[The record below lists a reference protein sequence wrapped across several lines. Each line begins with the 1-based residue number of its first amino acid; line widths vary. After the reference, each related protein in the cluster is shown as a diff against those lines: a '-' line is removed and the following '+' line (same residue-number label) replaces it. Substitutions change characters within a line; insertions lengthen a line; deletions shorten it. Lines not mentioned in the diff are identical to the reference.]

1 MNIRTSITVVCLAL
15 SLATE
20 AVVAQAAEAAKS
32 GASSQKAQSSSGGAS
47 TSTST
52 SQKARAVP
60 VSTPPNVPVYTPP
73 KRGAPLARVGGG
85 SRGVDDGLP
94 YISVITP
101 DHVGYTSMSAPV
113 LYWYISEDMKTR
125 FEFALI
131 NDDDIEPMVEVTSE
145 QMMTA
150 GLNSMNLADHG
161 VTLQPGVAYQW
172 SVALVSDENKRSSDI
187 VSSGQIE
194 LLEMTEEQKALL
206 EDVGGEER
214 VAILAREGY
223 WYDTFDSMSRLIA
236 DDPDNTTLR
245 TQRAML
251 LEQIG
256 LPVVSAASR

>member
-1 MNIRTSITVVCLAL
+1 MSDHMNFSGVFLAL
-15 SLATE
+15 VLVFAMNG
-20 AVVAQAAEAAKS
+20 AGAADAGKS
-32 GASSQKAQSSSGGAS
+32 GTSSEKFPAN
-47 TSTST
+47 TDTV
-52 SQKARAVP
+52 QKAR
-60 VSTPPNVPVYTPP
+60 TVPVYVPP

-101 DHVGYTSMSAPV
+101 DHVGYTSKAQPV

-131 NDDDIEPMVEVTSE
+131 NDDDIEPIAEVVSE
-145 QMMTA
+145 QQMTA
-150 GLNSMNLADHG
+150 GLNSMNLADQG

-172 SVALVSDENKRSSDI
+172 SVALVSDANKRSSDV

-194 LLEMTEEQKALL
+194 LITLTAEQQSALDNAS
-206 EDVGGEER
+206 EDER
-214 VAILAREGY
+214 VMVLAREGY
-223 WYDTFDSMSRLIA
+223 WYDSFDGLSRLIA
-236 DDPDNTTLR
+236 SDPGNQELR
-245 TQRAML
+245 EQRAAL

>member
-1 MNIRTSITVVCLAL
+1 MSDHINFSGVFLAL
-15 SLATE
+15 VLVFAMNG
-20 AVVAQAAEAAKS
+20 AGAADAGKS
-32 GASSQKAQSSSGGAS
+32 GTSSEKFPAN
-47 TSTST
+47 TDTV
-52 SQKARAVP
+52 QKAR
-60 VSTPPNVPVYTPP
+60 TVPVYVPP

-101 DHVGYTSMSAPV
+101 DHVGYTSKTQPV

-131 NDDDIEPMVEVTSE
+131 NDDDIEPIAEVVSE
-145 QMMTA
+145 QQMTA
-150 GLNSMNLADHG
+150 GLNSMNLADQG

-172 SVALVSDENKRSSDI
+172 SVALVSDANKRSSDV

-194 LLEMTEEQKALL
+194 LITLTAEQQSALDNAS
-206 EDVGGEER
+206 EDER
-214 VAILAREGY
+214 VMLLAQEGY
-223 WYDTFDSMSRLIA
+223 WYDTFAGLSELIA
-236 DDPDNTTLR
+236 NDPGN
-245 TQRAML
+245 AAL

>member
-1 MNIRTSITVVCLAL
+1 MNIRTSITVICLAL

-32 GASSQKAQSSSGGAS
+32 GASSQKAQSNS
-47 TSTST
+47 TSASASA
-52 SQKARAVP
+52 SQKSRA
-60 VSTPPNVPVYTPP
+60 VPVYTPP

-145 QMMTA
+145 QTMTA

-194 LLEMTEEQKALL
+194 LLAMTEAQQQLL
-206 EDVGGEER
+206 ENAAGEER

-245 TQRAML
+245 TQRATL

>member
-1 MNIRTSITVVCLAL
+1 MNKQTYIFGVFLAL
-15 SLATE
+15 VMVSVSAVSQTSHAVATD
-20 AVVAQAAEAAKS
+20 AAKVK
-32 GASSQKAQSSSGGAS
+32 ASDQKAPQAS
-47 TSTST
+47 AGTSK
-52 SQKARAVP
+52 KARAVP
-60 VSTPPNVPVYTPP
+60 VYVPP

-101 DHVGYTSMSAPV
+101 DHVGYTSLTQPV

-145 QMMTA
+145 QQMTA

-161 VTLQPGVAYQW
+161 VSLEPGVAYQW
-172 SVALVSDENKRSSDI
+172 SVALVSDANKRSSDI

-194 LLEMTEEQKALL
+194 LLELTAALQAAL
-206 EDVGGEER
+206 ENASGDER
-214 VAILAREGY
+214 VMLYAQQGY
-223 WYDTFDSMSRLIA
+223 WYDSFDGLSKLIA
-236 DDPDNTTLR
+236 SDPDNSDLR
-245 TQRAML
+245 EQRAAL

>member
-1 MNIRTSITVVCLAL
+1 MSDHINFSGVFLAL
-15 SLATE
+15 VLVFAMNG
-20 AVVAQAAEAAKS
+20 AGAADAGKS
-32 GASSQKAQSSSGGAS
+32 GTSSEKFPAN
-47 TSTST
+47 TDTV
-52 SQKARAVP
+52 QKAR
-60 VSTPPNVPVYTPP
+60 TVPVYVPP

-101 DHVGYTSMSAPV
+101 DHVGYTSKAQPV

-131 NDDDIEPMVEVTSE
+131 NDDDIEPIAEVVSE
-145 QMMTA
+145 QQMTA
-150 GLNSMNLADHG
+150 GLNSMNLADQG

-172 SVALVSDENKRSSDI
+172 SVALVSDANKRSSDV

-194 LLEMTEEQKALL
+194 LITLTAEQQSALDNAS
-206 EDVGGEER
+206 EDER
-214 VAILAREGY
+214 VMLLAQEGY
-223 WYDTFDSMSRLIA
+223 WYDTFAGLSELIA
-236 DDPDNTTLR
+236 NDPGNNELR
-245 TQRAML
+245 AQRAAL

>member
-1 MNIRTSITVVCLAL
+1 MSDRINISGVFLAL
-15 SLATE
+15 VLGFAMTGAGAADTGKSATPGQKP
-20 AVVAQAAEAAKS
+20 QAS
-32 GASSQKAQSSSGGAS
+32 PGA
-47 TSTST
+47 

-60 VSTPPNVPVYTPP
+60 VYVPP

-101 DHVGYTSMSAPV
+101 DHVGFTSMSQPV

-145 QMMTA
+145 QVMTA

-161 VTLQPGVAYQW
+161 VSLQPGVAYQW
-172 SVALVSDENKRSSDI
+172 SVALVSDANKRSSDV
-187 VSSGQIE
+187 VSSGQIQ
-194 LLEMTEEQKALL
+194 LLEMTSDQKAEL
-206 EDVGGEER
+206 ENAGGDER
-214 VAILAREGY
+214 VMILAREGY
-223 WYDTFDSMSRLIA
+223 WYDTFAGLSELIA
-236 DDPDNTTLR
+236 ANPDNNDLR
-245 TQRAML
+245 TQRATL

-256 LPVVSAASR
+256 LPVVSAASK

>member
-1 MNIRTSITVVCLAL
+1 MNKHTYIFGVYLAL
-15 SLATE
+15 VLVSVSAVSQTPHAVATD
-20 AVVAQAAEAAKS
+20 AAKVK
-32 GASSQKAQSSSGGAS
+32 AADQKAPQAS
-47 TSTST
+47 AGTSK
-52 SQKARAVP
+52 KARAVP
-60 VSTPPNVPVYTPP
+60 VYVPP

-101 DHVGYTSMSAPV
+101 DHVGYTSLTQPV

-145 QMMTA
+145 QQMTA

-161 VTLQPGVAYQW
+161 VSLEPGVAYQW
-172 SVALVSDENKRSSDI
+172 SVALVSDANKRSSDI
-187 VSSGQIE
+187 VSSGQIQ
-194 LLEMTEEQKALL
+194 LLELSAAQQAAL
-206 EDVGGEER
+206 ENASGDER
-214 VAILAREGY
+214 VMLFAQQGY
-223 WYDTFDSMSRLIA
+223 WYDSFDGLSKLIA
-236 DDPDNTTLR
+236 SDPGNSDLR
-245 TQRAML
+245 EQRAAL

>member
-1 MNIRTSITVVCLAL
+1 MKIRICITVVCLAI
-15 SLATE
+15 SVATG
-20 AVVAQAAEAAKS
+20 AAIAQAAEAAKS
-32 GASSQKAQSSSGGAS
+32 GASSEKAQSSSGG
-47 TSTST
+47 TSSSA
-52 SQKARAVP
+52 SQKARA
-60 VSTPPNVPVYTPP
+60 VPVYTPP

-85 SRGVDDGLP
+85 SRGVEDGLP

-194 LLEMTEEQKALL
+194 LLEMTEEQKTVL
-206 EDVGGEER
+206 ENTRGEDR

-236 DDPDNTTLR
+236 DNPDNATLR
-245 TQRAML
+245 TQRAAL